1 MKDKRICGYA
11 EVEGRN
17 YVCSSGCKCEVGA
30 KYYRGICEAPEKEK
44 RKRTIKR
51 KSIKTK
57 NRLTV
62 NFKHGVAENI
72 IAAIK
77 DGNNT
82 FGKLRKA
89 LHYTDRELKSGLR
102 YGLNNWIYKSKIS
115 KDKKTYSVVAL

>member
-17 YVCSSGCKCEVGA
+17 YVCINGCNCEVGA
-30 KYYRGICEAPEKEK
+30 KYYRGTCEAPEKEK

-57 NRLTV
+57 SRLTV
-62 NFKHGVAENI
+62 NFKHSVASDI
-72 IAAIK
+72 LAAINE
-77 DGNNT
+77 GHNT

-89 LHYTDRELKSGLR
+89 LSYTDRELRSGLR

-115 KDKKTYSVVAL
+115 KDKKTYSVRAL